1 MVLTD
6 RERNYLFSVVNDLYQ
21 NYNVRSLEGP
31 VLSSILSKL
40 SSTTVML
47 TEAENTR
54 TQYLMQDQADLF
66 SRLADPRLWHI
77 IQGESGRGSGVG
89 SMASTGL
96 GSASGGATSFFNS
109 SSTYNLAKAVLVKL
123 KEDMGS

>member
-1 MVLTD
+1 MILTD
-6 RERNYLFSVVNDLYQ
+6 RERNYLFSVFTDLYQ

-31 VLSSILSKL
+31 IISSILGKL
-40 SSTTVML
+40 SSTTVVL

-54 TQYLMQDQADLF
+54 AQYLMQDQADLF

-77 IQGESGRGSGVG
+77 IQGEAGRGSGVG

-96 GSASGGATSFFNS
+96 GSASGGASSFFNS
-109 SSTYNLAKAVLVKL
+109 SATYILAKAVLAKL
-123 KEDMGS
+123 KEDMSS